1 LSNGRRLAY
10 CGAALLA
17 LLALVAVASRA
28 HRPGGGAGAP
38 PSNPPTLLIHYLGA
52 AMFIL
57 FPFGVLL
64 VIWTLAYR
72 RREAAVQGKTSWRR
86 TAVTVA
92 ILLGLLAVFRF
103 VVAGHSH
110 GGLHLPGLFHT
121 GGKATHGKHG
131 AAHTP
136 PSRAKD
142 QGADWLA
149 VYVLGSSVASLV
161 VVALAAAVHRRR
173 SGGEWDA
180 EAELAA
186 ALDVV
191 LKDTLEDLRGEVDP
205 RAAVIRTYARM
216 EQTFAAYGVPRQPAE
231 APLEYVARVL
241 DQLQVSA
248 YATGL
253 LTKLFER
260 AKFSTHE
267 INSGMKVEAIEALT
281 GLRAELEH
289 TAEAA

>member
-1 LSNGRRLAY
+1 MSNGRRLAFS
-10 CGAALLA
+10 GAALLT

-38 PSNPPTLLIHYLGA
+38 PAHPPTLLIHYLGA

-64 VIWTLAYR
+64 VIWSLAYR

-103 VVAGHSH
+103 VVVTRSH
-110 GGLHLPGLFHT
+110 GGLHLPGFFHQ
-121 GGKATHGKHG
+121 GGKASSTKHG
-131 AAHTP
+131 AAHP
-136 PSRAKD
+136 PPVPAKD
-142 QGADWLA
+142 QGSDWLA
-149 VYVLGSSVASLV
+149 VYVLGSIVASLV
-161 VVALAAAVHRRR
+161 VVAAAAIVHRRR

-180 EAELAA
+180 EADLAA

-205 RAAVIRTYARM
+205 RTAVIRTYARM

-241 DQLQVSA
+241 ERLQVSA
-248 YATGL
+248 SAVER
-253 LTKLFER
+253 LTKLFAR

-267 INSGMKVEAIEALT
+267 IDAGMKVEAIEALT

-289 TAEAA
+289 MAEAA

>member
-1 LSNGRRLAY
+1 
-10 CGAALLA
+10 
-17 LLALVAVASRA
+17 
-28 HRPGGGAGAP
+28 
-38 PSNPPTLLIHYLGA
+38 
-52 AMFIL
+52 MFIL

-72 RREAAVQGKTSWRR
+72 RREAAAQGKTSWRR

-103 VVAGHSH
+103 VVVAHTH
-110 GGLHLPGLFHT
+110 GGLHLPGLFHS
-121 GGKATHGKHG
+121 GGAGHAKHG

-136 PSRAKD
+136 SGPAKD
-142 QGADWLA
+142 QGSDWLA
-149 VYVLGSSVASLV
+149 LYVLGSIVASLV
-161 VVALAAAVHRRR
+161 IVAIAAAVHRRR

-180 EAELAA
+180 EAKLAA

-191 LKDTLEDLRGEVDP
+191 LKDTLEDLRAEVDP

-216 EQTFAAYGVPRQPAE
+216 EETFAAYGVPREPAE
-231 APLEYVARVL
+231 APLEYLERVL
-241 DQLQVSA
+241 ERLQVSA
-248 YATGL
+248 SAAER
-253 LTKLFER
+253 LTRLFAR
-260 AKFSTHE
+260 AKFSTHV
-267 INSGMKVEAIEALT
+267 IDSGMKAEAIVALT